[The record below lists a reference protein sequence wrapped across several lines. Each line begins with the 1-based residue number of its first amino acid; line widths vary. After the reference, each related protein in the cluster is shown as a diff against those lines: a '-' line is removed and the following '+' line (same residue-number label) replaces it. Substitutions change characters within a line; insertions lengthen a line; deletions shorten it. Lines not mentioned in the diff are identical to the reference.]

1 MGARRGWCRGGEVSG
16 CPEQVIEEDGWARGQ
31 VRRGWA
37 GYKGTWRSDFDY
49 IWAHGDLI
57 VM

>member
-1 MGARRGWCRGGEVSG
+1 MALGRGGEVSG
-16 CPEQVIEEDGWARGQ
+16 CPGQVIEEDGWARGQ
-31 VRRGWA
+31 VRREGA
-37 GYKGTWRSDFDY
+37 SYKGTWRSDFDY